1 MRFRI
6 VNIVVDSK
14 GQQIGTAQSHER
26 DEHLLNI
33 SIVDIPVN
41 LISMGL
47 KAVGD
52 NYVELRLTTRREFD

>member
-6 VNIVVDSK
+6 VNIVVDTK

-26 DEHLLNI
+26 DEALLNI
-33 SIVDIPVN
+33 AIVDIPKN
-41 LISMGL
+41 LVSLGL

-52 NYVELRLTTRREFD
+52 NYVELRLTTRRELD